1 MSSSYIK
8 EKITSYPSVR
18 LPKDQ
23 IDRQKF
29 RSERVLSTR
38 FLDNNFNVFLHKDKF
53 WKPNGAFITKKH
65 YESCDSGLTYYFEKE
80 GIISLPDVTPKEK
93 IPFYHYHQRGGKTVI
108 PNDDKPMIKPEMF
121 PEFENIKGSERIVTI
136 EFCSNCEDH
145 QMHTDHSTESYY
157 NAAKYFEKAIKL
169 RFPAVKVVLKP
180 IDTDIV
186 KDFKQSFKAV
196 SKKGNI
202 SEKFKPVKIGA
213 FEIQIAVSPTE
224 VEVIHSKLNN
234 NQWPSID
241 KVLNN
246 ISKYV
251 PRICFSFEVFHQNDK
266 DLFDE
271 GREIDSSKL
280 KNIEIKIRRMK
291 IPEIEQIKQE
301 YAQEMNLVID
311 PKGRIKTLATLNF
324 MKSLD
329 IKQPR
334 PFTSCF
340 YNKMNEIANR
350 EENHNQRIW
359 SSRTIVPSRDC
370 SKKDHHISNDV
381 LLYDKSSYDVFLGE
395 VIENHFTDSQGL
407 VKITNYLPYDSYSIE
422 VVENKNFS
430 GLCLINRINS
440 LQDISVIKKSLFL
453 KKQKNSFVTI
463 ITNTVDTSQEEPILI
478 QGSELYIRRLTHKE
492 SEEDR
497 LDNEFHDSR
506 TKVEESKDGPS
517 KFSLVLVPGFYLIE
531 AFKEGFEKYTKEFEI
546 ASGENYI
553 SVEMVK
559 SKKSCLKITVLKF
572 GCDRFSYIKNS
583 LVKLKYSCSDDTIEG
598 ITNKEGTLILD
609 NIKEDDFYTITA
621 SCDGYFS
628 TQRKIIGKIN
638 SDKENPKELVFI
650 MVNKEAIKQENA
662 CIIIL
667 SSNISLEDF
676 ECDFDLSGKIK
687 DYLKIDQLALNK
699 QGNLCHYLNLGKFII
714 LKNN

>member
-8 EKITSYPSVR
+8 EKITPYPSVR
-18 LPKDQ
+18 LPKDP

-65 YESCDSGLTYYFEKE
+65 YESCDSGLTFYFERD
-80 GIISLPDVTPKEK
+80 GVISLPDVTPKEK
-93 IPFYHYHQRGGKTVI
+93 IPYYHNHQRGGKTVK
-108 PNDDKPMIKPEMF
+108 PNDDKPNIKPEMF
-121 PEFENIKGSERIVTI
+121 PEFENIKESERIVTI

-145 QMHTDHSTESYY
+145 QMHTDHSSESYY

-213 FEIQIAVSPTE
+213 FDIQIAVSPTE
-224 VEVIHSKLNN
+224 VEVIHSKLSN
-234 NQWPSID
+234 NQWPSLE
-241 KVLNN
+241 KVLNS

-251 PRICFSFEVFHQNDK
+251 PRICFSFEVFYHNDK

-271 GREIDSSKL
+271 GKELDSGKL
-280 KNIEIKIRRMK
+280 RNIEIKIRRMK

-301 YAQEMNLVID
+301 YAQEMNLVNN
-311 PKGRIKTLATLNF
+311 PKGRIKTLTTLNF

-340 YNKMNEIANR
+340 YSKMNEITNR
-350 EENHNQRIW
+350 DENLTQRLW
-359 SSRTIVPSRDC
+359 SSRTLLPSRDN
-370 SKKDHHISNDV
+370 SKKDHISNEA
-381 LLYDKSSYDVFLGE
+381 LFYDKSIYDYLLGE
-395 VIENHFTDSQGL
+395 VIENHFTDNTGN
-407 VKITNYLPYDSYSIE
+407 VKITNYLPYDSYAIE

-430 GLCLINRINS
+430 GLCLISRIS
-440 LQDISVIKKSLFL
+440 ALQDVSVIKKSLYL

-463 ITNTVDTSQEEPILI
+463 ITNTVDYSKEEPLLI
-478 QGSELYIRRLTHKE
+478 QGCEIYIRRLTHKE

-497 LDNEFHDSR
+497 LENEFHDSR
-506 TKVEESKDGPS
+506 TKVEENKDSPS
-517 KFSLVLVPGFYLIE
+517 KFSIILVPGFYMIE
-531 AFKEGFEKYTKEFEI
+531 AFKDRFEKYTKEFEI
-546 ASGENYI
+546 SAGENYL
-553 SVEMVK
+553 SVEMIK
-559 SKKSCLKITVLKF
+559 SKKSSLKVTVLKF
-572 GCDRFSYIKNS
+572 GCERFSYIKNA
-583 LVKLKYSCSDDTIEG
+583 LVKLNYSFSDESIEG
-598 ITNKEGTLILD
+598 ITNKEGTLTID
-609 NIKEDDFYTITA
+609 NIKEDDFYTVTA
-621 SCDGYFS
+621 ACEGYFT
-628 TQRKIIGKIN
+628 TQRKIVGKLN

-662 CIIIL
+662 CIIVL

-676 ECDFDLSGKIK
+676 ECDFDLTNKIK

-699 QGNLCHYLNLGKFII
+699 QGNICHYLNLSK
-714 LKNN
+714 